1 MYTLK
6 ETRTRECS
14 KLLLLEKVHV
24 SDVVKNTNVL

>member
-6 ETRTRECS
+6 ETHTKEYS

-24 SDVVKNTNVL
+24 SGVVRNANVL